1 MVTVLMM
8 SAKLPALDPLKIK
21 VFWNKDYGLVTGTRY
36 SVESLDQCG
45 KRVEIKSP
53 KFWRLI
59 SMFVEATVGKLVEGL
74 FPVILNRV
82 KASKPGA
89 LVRGNTV

>member
-1 MVTVLMM
+1 
-8 SAKLPALDPLKIK
+8 
-21 VFWNKDYGLVTGTRY
+21 
-36 SVESLDQCG
+36 
-45 KRVEIKSP
+45 
-53 KFWRLI
+53 
-59 SMFVEATVGKLVEGL
+59 MFVEATVGKLVEGL